1 MRAAYRLYRLLQRR
15 TVGAADPQRM
25 TAQLAVIAFATTTAL
40 LLIVL
45 GGVGAFRERAEGVPG
60 DELESQYPTL
70 AVTAAILL
78 VIPLV
83 ALGGSAARLAV
94 SRRDARLATLRL
106 TGATIPQV
114 TVIALLE
121 AAAQGALGAAIGAV
135 GYIALIPVF
144 APVRFQGRAF
154 EFGELWVGPLVLVAT
169 VVGVVALA
177 AASSLLSLA
186 RVAITPLG
194 VANRHTTLGP
204 TWLRAVLLGLALLAW
219 VVVSNSRGPDVTL
232 LLAVLALVFGAV
244 SVAGPFV
251 MWCVGRWTVR
261 RAKDVPTLLA
271 GRRVVDDPK
280 SAWRTVGGV
289 CLTTFVAV
297 LACTM
302 QTFGADNA
310 ENAEEA
316 GYFTDLATGAY
327 LTLAIAG
334 VLAAVSTG
342 VIQSARVIDQRS
354 EYRMLSLAGTD
365 TSVLDKARAAEVRIP
380 LRAGLVVALL
390 SATIF
395 LIPLAVGFFS
405 NPMPTVQLAISL
417 AAAVALVLLGAATAR
432 PVLRNVLART
442 D

>member
-1 MRAAYRLYRLLQRR
+1 MRAAYRLYRLLQHR
-15 TVGAADPQRM
+15 TAGAADPQRL
-25 TAQLAVIAFATTTAL
+25 TSRLAVVAFATTTAL

-45 GGVGAFRERAEGVPG
+45 GGVGAFRGRADGVPS
-60 DELESQYPTL
+60 DDIDSHYPAL

-94 SRRDARLATLRL
+94 SRRDARLAALRL
-106 TGATIPQV
+106 AGATTPQV

-121 AAAQGALGAAIGAV
+121 AVAQGALGAVLGAV
-135 GYIALIPVF
+135 GYAALIPVF

-154 EFGELWVGPLVLVAT
+154 EPGELWVGPLVLAAT
-169 VVGVVALA
+169 VLGVIVLA
-177 AASSLLSLA
+177 AASSLLGLA

-194 VANRHTTLGP
+194 VANRHSPLGP
-204 TWLRAVLLGLALLAW
+204 AWLRVAALGAALLAW
-219 VVVSNSRGPDVTL
+219 FVVSSAKGAGVTT

-244 SVAGPFV
+244 SLAGPFV
-251 MWCVGRWTVR
+251 MWCVGRWTVH

-302 QTFGADNA
+302 QTFGADDA
-310 ENAEEA
+310 ENAEQA
-316 GYFTDLATGAY
+316 RYFTDLATGAY

-354 EYRMLSLAGTD
+354 AYRMLALAGTD
-365 TSVLDKARAAEVRIP
+365 ASVLDRARAAEVRIP

-390 SATIF
+390 SATVF
-395 LIPLAVGFFS
+395 LIPLSVGFFS
-405 NPMPTVQLAISL
+405 NPVPAIQLVVSL

>member
-1 MRAAYRLYRLLQRR
+1 MKAAYRLYRLLQHR

-25 TAQLAVIAFATTTAL
+25 TARLAVIAFATTTAL

-45 GGVGAFRERAEGVPG
+45 GGVGAFRERAEGVSS
-60 DELESQYPTL
+60 DDIDSQYPVL

-94 SRRDARLATLRL
+94 SRRDARLAALRL
-106 TGATIPQV
+106 VGATTPQV

-121 AAAQGALGAAIGAV
+121 SVAQGALGAVLGAV
-135 GYIALIPVF
+135 GYVALIPAF
-144 APVRFQGRAF
+144 ALVRFQGRTF
-154 EFGELWVGPLVLVAT
+154 DPGELWVGVLVLLAT
-169 VVGVVALA
+169 VLGVVLLA
-177 AASSLLSLA
+177 AVSSLVSLA

-194 VANRHTTLGP
+194 VANRHSPLGP
-204 TWLRAVLLGLALLAW
+204 TWLRAVLLTAALFAW
-219 VVVSNSRGPDVTL
+219 IVVSNSRGAGATA

-244 SVAGPFV
+244 SIAGPFV

-271 GRRVVDDPK
+271 GRRILDDPK

-302 QTFGADNA
+302 QTFGTDNA

-316 GYFTDLATGAY
+316 RYFTDLATGAY

-354 EYRMLSLAGTD
+354 EYRMLALAGTD
-365 TSVLDKARAAEVRIP
+365 AAVLDRARAAEVRIP

-390 SATIF
+390 CATIF
-395 LIPLAVGFFS
+395 LIPLSVGFFS
-405 NPMPTVQLAISL
+405 NPMPTVQLAVSL
-417 AAAVALVLLGAATAR
+417 VAAVALVLLGAATAR